1 MNNHLHFAA
10 SLHRLY
16 NLTLRDFGRAN
27 GLSQTEMDV
36 LLFLHNN
43 PDCNTARDMVHLRG
57 LAKSMSTALDSL
69 RTRGLVESRP
79 EENNRRVNRLFAARR
94 RPPLIEGLSRR
105 QAQIL
110 PRAAAGA
117 YPSAAGPGRCLL
129 CHSSAQHRRRAGPA
143 WTAAPSPARPEPEK
157 PKGRLNSMLF
167 KFFICF
173 AAGIGAGLAPA
184 LPE

>member
-57 LAKSMSTALDSL
+57 LAKSNVSTALDSL

-79 EENNRRVNRLFAARR
+79 EENNRRVNRLFLLPAAA
-94 RPPLIEGLSRR
+94 PLIEGLSRR
-105 QAQIL
+105 QAQFFHALQQCSRPRPTPTL
-110 PRAAAGA
+110 PFFSATST
-117 YPSAAGPGRCLL
+117 PSW
-129 CHSSAQHRRRAGPA
+129 PA
-143 WTAAPSPARPEPEK
+143 WTKAAPSPARPEPENRK
-157 PKGRLNSMLF
+157 DV
-167 KFFICF
+167 
-173 AAGIGAGLAPA
+173 
-184 LPE
+184 

>member
-57 LAKSMSTALDSL
+57 LAKSNVSTALDSL

-79 EENNRRVNRLFAARR
+79 EENNRRVNRLFLLPAA
-94 RPPLIEGLSRR
+94 PLIEGLSRR
-105 QAQIL
+105 QAQFFHALQQGLTPVQQAQADAYFAIL
-110 PRAAAGA
+110 QRNIDAELARLDESGPVAGKD
-117 YPSAAGPGRCLL
+117 G
-129 CHSSAQHRRRAGPA
+129 
-143 WTAAPSPARPEPEK
+143 T
-157 PKGRLNSMLF
+157 
-167 KFFICF
+167 
-173 AAGIGAGLAPA
+173 
-184 LPE
+184 

>member
-10 SLHRLY
+10 TLHRLY

-57 LAKSMSTALDSL
+57 LAKSNVSTALDSL

-79 EENNRRVNRLFAARR
+79 EENNRRVNRLFLLPAA
-94 RPPLIEGLSRR
+94 PLIEGLSRR
-105 QAQIL
+105 QTQFFHALQQGLTPVQQAQADAYFAIL
-110 PRAAAGA
+110 QRNIDAELARLDESGPVTGKAG
-117 YPSAAGPGRCLL
+117 
-129 CHSSAQHRRRAGPA
+129 
-143 WTAAPSPARPEPEK
+143 T
-157 PKGRLNSMLF
+157 
-167 KFFICF
+167 
-173 AAGIGAGLAPA
+173 
-184 LPE
+184 

>member
-1 MNNHLHFAA
+1 MNDHLYFAA

-57 LAKSMSTALDSL
+57 LAKSNVSTALDSL

-79 EENNRRVNRLFAARR
+79 EENNRRVNRLFLLPAAA
-94 RPPLIEGLSRR
+94 PLIEGLRPMPT
-105 QAQIL
+105 L
-110 PRAAAGA
+110 PF
-117 YPSAAGPGRCLL
+117 
-129 CHSSAQHRRRAGPA
+129 SSATSMPSWPA
-143 WTAAPSPARPEPEK
+143 WARAAPSPAGPEPENRK
-157 PKGRLNSMLF
+157 DV
-167 KFFICF
+167 
-173 AAGIGAGLAPA
+173 
-184 LPE
+184 

>member
-57 LAKSMSTALDSL
+57 LAKSNVSTALDSL

-79 EENNRRVNRLFAARR
+79 EENNRRVNRLFLLPAAA
-94 RPPLIEGLSRR
+94 PLIEGLSRR
-105 QAQIL
+105 QAQ
-110 PRAAAGA
+110 
-117 YPSAAGPGRCLL
+117 
-129 CHSSAQHRRRAGPA
+129 
-143 WTAAPSPARPEPEK
+143 
-157 PKGRLNSMLF
+157 
-167 KFFICF
+167 FFH
-173 AAGIGAGLAPA
+173 A
-184 LPE
+184 LQ

>member
-57 LAKSMSTALDSL
+57 LAKSNVSTALDSL

-79 EENNRRVNRLFAARR
+79 EENNRRVNRLFLLPAA
-94 RPPLIEGLSRR
+94 PLIEGLSRR
-105 QAQIL
+105 QTQFFHALQQGLTPVQQAQADAYFAIL
-110 PRAAAGA
+110 QRNIDAELARLDESGPVTGKAG
-117 YPSAAGPGRCLL
+117 
-129 CHSSAQHRRRAGPA
+129 
-143 WTAAPSPARPEPEK
+143 T
-157 PKGRLNSMLF
+157 
-167 KFFICF
+167 
-173 AAGIGAGLAPA
+173 
-184 LPE
+184 

>member
-1 MNNHLHFAA
+1 MNNHLHFSA

-57 LAKSMSTALDSL
+57 LAKSNVSTALDSL

-79 EENNRRVNRLFAARR
+79 EENNRRVNRLFLLPAAA
-94 RPPLIEGLSRR
+94 PLIEGLSRR
-105 QAQIL
+105 QTQADAYFAIL
-110 PRAAAGA
+110 QRNIDAELARLDESGPVVGKAG
-117 YPSAAGPGRCLL
+117 
-129 CHSSAQHRRRAGPA
+129 
-143 WTAAPSPARPEPEK
+143 T
-157 PKGRLNSMLF
+157 
-167 KFFICF
+167 
-173 AAGIGAGLAPA
+173 
-184 LPE
+184 

>member
-57 LAKSMSTALDSL
+57 LAKSNVSTALDSL

-79 EENNRRVNRLFAARR
+79 EGGAERQGPDSASTAKVRFLRVAAC
-94 RPPLIEGLSRR
+94 
-105 QAQIL
+105 
-110 PRAAAGA
+110 
-117 YPSAAGPGRCLL
+117 RC
-129 CHSSAQHRRRAGPA
+129 SFR
-143 WTAAPSPARPEPEK
+143 
-157 PKGRLNSMLF
+157 
-167 KFFICF
+167 
-173 AAGIGAGLAPA
+173 
-184 LPE
+184 

>member
-57 LAKSMSTALDSL
+57 LAKSNVSTALDSL

-79 EENNRRVNRLFAARR
+79 EENNRRVNRLFLRPAA
-94 RPPLIEGLSRR
+94 PLIEGLSRR
-105 QAQIL
+105 QTQFFHALQQGLTPVQQAQADAYFAIL
-110 PRAAAGA
+110 QRNIDAELARLDESGPVTGKAG
-117 YPSAAGPGRCLL
+117 
-129 CHSSAQHRRRAGPA
+129 
-143 WTAAPSPARPEPEK
+143 T
-157 PKGRLNSMLF
+157 
-167 KFFICF
+167 
-173 AAGIGAGLAPA
+173 
-184 LPE
+184 

>member
-57 LAKSMSTALDSL
+57 LAKSNVSTALDSL

-79 EENNRRVNRLFAARR
+79 EENNRRVNRLFLLPAA
-94 RPPLIEGLSRR
+94 PLIEGLSRR
-105 QAQIL
+105 QAQFFHALQHGLTPVQQAQADAYFAIL
-110 PRAAAGA
+110 QRNIDAELARLDESGPVTGKAG
-117 YPSAAGPGRCLL
+117 
-129 CHSSAQHRRRAGPA
+129 
-143 WTAAPSPARPEPEK
+143 T
-157 PKGRLNSMLF
+157 
-167 KFFICF
+167 
-173 AAGIGAGLAPA
+173 
-184 LPE
+184 

>member
-16 NLTLRDFGRAN
+16 NLALRDFGRAN

-57 LAKSMSTALDSL
+57 LAKSNVSTALDSL

-79 EENNRRVNRLFAARR
+79 EENNRRVNRLFLLPAAA
-94 RPPLIEGLSRR
+94 PLIEGLSRR
-105 QAQIL
+105 QAQFFHALQQGLTPVQQAQADAYFAIL
-110 PRAAAGA
+110 QRNIDAELARLDESGPVTGKAGA
-117 YPSAAGPGRCLL
+117 
-129 CHSSAQHRRRAGPA
+129 
-143 WTAAPSPARPEPEK
+143 
-157 PKGRLNSMLF
+157 
-167 KFFICF
+167 
-173 AAGIGAGLAPA
+173 
-184 LPE
+184 

>member
-57 LAKSMSTALDSL
+57 LAKSNVSTALDSL

-79 EENNRRVNRLFAARR
+79 EENNRRVNRLFLLPAA
-94 RPPLIEGLSRR
+94 PLIEGLSRR
-105 QAQIL
+105 QTQFFHALQQGLTPVQQAQADAYFAIL
-110 PRAAAGA
+110 QRNIDAELARLDESGPVAGK
-117 YPSAAGPGRCLL
+117 AG
-129 CHSSAQHRRRAGPA
+129 
-143 WTAAPSPARPEPEK
+143 T
-157 PKGRLNSMLF
+157 
-167 KFFICF
+167 
-173 AAGIGAGLAPA
+173 
-184 LPE
+184 

>member
-57 LAKSMSTALDSL
+57 LAKSNVASARYCL

-79 EENNRRVNRLFAARR
+79 EENNRRVNRLFLLPAAA
-94 RPPLIEGLSRR
+94 PLIEGLSRR
-105 QAQIL
+105 QTQFFHALQQGLTPVQQAQADAYFAIL
-110 PRAAAGA
+110 QRNIDAELARLDVSGPVTGKAG
-117 YPSAAGPGRCLL
+117 
-129 CHSSAQHRRRAGPA
+129 
-143 WTAAPSPARPEPEK
+143 T
-157 PKGRLNSMLF
+157 
-167 KFFICF
+167 
-173 AAGIGAGLAPA
+173 
-184 LPE
+184 

>member
-57 LAKSMSTALDSL
+57 LAKTALDSL

-79 EENNRRVNRLFAARR
+79 EENNRRVNRLFLLPAAA
-94 RPPLIEGLSRR
+94 PLIEGLSRR
-105 QAQIL
+105 QTQFFHALQQGLTPVQQAQADAYFAIL
-110 PRAAAGA
+110 QRNIDAELARLDESGPVTGKAG
-117 YPSAAGPGRCLL
+117 
-129 CHSSAQHRRRAGPA
+129 
-143 WTAAPSPARPEPEK
+143 T
-157 PKGRLNSMLF
+157 
-167 KFFICF
+167 
-173 AAGIGAGLAPA
+173 
-184 LPE
+184 

>member
-57 LAKSMSTALDSL
+57 LAKSNVSTALDSL

-79 EENNRRVNRLFAARR
+79 EENNRRVNRLFLLPAAA
-94 RPPLIEGLSRR
+94 PLIEGLSRR
-105 QAQIL
+105 QTL
-110 PRAAAGA
+110 PSESTAMWKRPMCPAPRHAAWR
-117 YPSAAGPGRCLL
+117 SASGPL
-129 CHSSAQHRRRAGPA
+129 
-143 WTAAPSPARPEPEK
+143 
-157 PKGRLNSMLF
+157 
-167 KFFICF
+167 
-173 AAGIGAGLAPA
+173 
-184 LPE
+184 

>member
-57 LAKSMSTALDSL
+57 LAKSNVSTALDSL

-79 EENNRRVNRLFAARR
+79 EENNRRVNRLFLLPAA
-94 RPPLIEGLSRR
+94 PLIEGLSRR
-105 QAQIL
+105 QTQFFHALQQGLTPVQQAQANAYFAIL
-110 PRAAAGA
+110 QRNIDAELARLDESGPVAGK
-117 YPSAAGPGRCLL
+117 AG
-129 CHSSAQHRRRAGPA
+129 
-143 WTAAPSPARPEPEK
+143 T
-157 PKGRLNSMLF
+157 
-167 KFFICF
+167 
-173 AAGIGAGLAPA
+173 
-184 LPE
+184 

>member
-1 MNNHLHFAA
+1 MNDHLYFAA

-57 LAKSMSTALDSL
+57 LAKSNVSTALDSL

-79 EENNRRVNRLFAARR
+79 EENNRRVNRLFLLPAAA
-94 RPPLIEGLSRR
+94 PLIEGLSQRQGQFFR
-105 QAQIL
+105 ALQRGLTPEQQAQ
-110 PRAAAGA
+110 ANA
-117 YPSAAGPGRCLL
+117 YFAVLQRNINVELARLGEG
-129 CHSSAQHRRRAGPA
+129 
-143 WTAAPSPARPEPEK
+143 SPAAKPEPENRK
-157 PKGRLNSMLF
+157 DV
-167 KFFICF
+167 
-173 AAGIGAGLAPA
+173 
-184 LPE
+184 